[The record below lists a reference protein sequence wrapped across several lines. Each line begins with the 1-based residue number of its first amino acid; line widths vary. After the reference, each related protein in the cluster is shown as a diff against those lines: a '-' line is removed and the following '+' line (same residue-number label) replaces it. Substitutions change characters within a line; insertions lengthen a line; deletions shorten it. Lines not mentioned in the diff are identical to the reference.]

1 MAQAGGIA
9 FGDIAACDRL
19 FSFVD
24 NIETLPAILFI
35 VGILLLSPRFSCG
48 IRGRRGNGIAAA
60 GGRDCTHR
68 RVTVRS
74 NRDDRHS
81 SFIVAIVL
89 WIILRSAKKGK
100 LSKKLILWSSSRKED
115 GFSATSDA
123 SSLIGKEGVAITVLR
138 PAGTGDFDGQRMDV
152 VTEGAFIAQGTRIL
166 VIRTEGRRIVVRP
179 IE

>member
-1 MAQAGGIA
+1 MGTLLLATG
-9 FGDIAACDRL
+9 L

-35 VGILLLSPRFSCG
+35 VGILLLFAEIFMPGFG
-48 IRGRRGNGIAAA
+48 VA
-60 GGRDCTHR
+60 GGTGLLLL
-68 RVTVRS
+68 VVGIVLTAESLFEATVM
-74 NRDDRHS
+74 
-81 SFIVAIVL
+81 IVILLLVVAIVL